1 MGTGDIKGGSPNQ
14 GDYELST
21 GKHATT
27 VRPVDDDGS
36 GLPAGTASDPTFTS
50 EPSTVTLTKIADVAM
65 TLADTQ
71 YSVVLPAGAKG
82 VVLKLASTGAAW
94 RLSPDAGE
102 VAGGGGTQLAAG
114 QAALIEGP
122 LAGQTVYFAAAVA
135 GQTMTILHE

>member
-1 MGTGDIKGGSPNQ
+1 
-14 GDYELST
+14 
-21 GKHATT
+21 
-27 VRPVDDDGS
+27 
-36 GLPAGTASDPTFTS
+36 
-50 EPSTVTLTKIADVAM
+50 M

-102 VAGGGGTQLAAG
+102 VAAGTGTQLAAG
-114 QAALIEGP
+114 QAALIDGP
-122 LAGQTVYFAAAVA
+122 LAGQTVYFAAGVA